1 MAKTKKKGKKA
12 AKSPARARRGTAPKA
27 SSTEKALN
35 RVELDIRKLQD
46 KRDKLLT
53 RAIREQEVRAHS
65 TIKQA
70 KKKAQPVWR
79 ILGEGDS
86 WIRYTCGFG
95 IMHHLAWM
103 LGKRAACVNIGASGA
118 TMARMMKLPSRQKLD
133 NYLRN
138 GIDGK
143 PWDALVFSGGGNDFA
158 GDEFVNWL
166 LPHAGQANPAD
177 AIDEPAFTALLD
189 QLATLYRQLG
199 ALVSSLSPGTQV
211 FVCAYDFATPDGRHV
226 PFAGPWLKPGFDE
239 RKYLPVDL
247 AFRTA
252 VVRIMLSRFASM
264 ISSVSAIYPFIH
276 LVPTQGTL
284 PFGTS
289 GWDNELHPTEDGF
302 KAITRVLI
310 QKLETTLP

>member
-103 LGKRAACVNIGASGA
+103 LDKRAACVNIGASGA
-118 TMARMMKLPSRQKLD
+118 TMARMM
-133 NYLRN
+133 
-138 GIDGK
+138 
-143 PWDALVFSGGGNDFA
+143 
-158 GDEFVNWL
+158 
-166 LPHAGQANPAD
+166 
-177 AIDEPAFTALLD
+177 
-189 QLATLYRQLG
+189 
-199 ALVSSLSPGTQV
+199 
-211 FVCAYDFATPDGRHV
+211 
-226 PFAGPWLKPGFDE
+226 
-239 RKYLPVDL
+239 
-247 AFRTA
+247 
-252 VVRIMLSRFASM
+252 
-264 ISSVSAIYPFIH
+264 
-276 LVPTQGTL
+276 
-284 PFGTS
+284 
-289 GWDNELHPTEDGF
+289 
-302 KAITRVLI
+302 
-310 QKLETTLP
+310 